1 MPTHPCVQT
10 DTVPT
15 ERFVASVSM
24 ESNMHTPPA
33 AAHLDRPHTR
43 RAFDTA
49 KSSVKVH
56 GALSAVALL
65 AVIVM
70 SSSGHMVNTFM
81 WVRAVLLPVV
91 AVLIYR
97 MTVSASRGSRRA
109 FERVSALAVIM
120 PITIICVDLIPG
132 VCPLWYAVMQVV
144 CMLPIIGVAFVT
156 RGSALRAAFPKSR

>member
-1 MPTHPCVQT
+1 METNKHT
-10 DTVPT
+10 T
-15 ERFVASVSM
+15 EAALL
-24 ESNMHTPPA
+24 NTPRA
-33 AAHLDRPHTR
+33 QE
-43 RAFDTA
+43 AFDTA
-49 KSSVKVH
+49 ENSIKVY

-65 AVIVM
+65 AVIAV

-120 PITIICVDLIPG
+120 PIAIIGVDLIPG
-132 VCPLWYAVMQVV
+132 VCPPWYAVMQIV
-144 CMLPIIGVAFVT
+144 CMLPVIRAAFIT
-156 RGSALRAAFPKSR
+156 RGSVLRAAFPKSR

>member
-1 MPTHPCVQT
+1 MGPDRYRVG
-10 DTVPT
+10 
-15 ERFVASVSM
+15 RALLSVG
-24 ESNMHTPPA
+24 EHGNQH
-33 AAHLDRPHTR
+33 AHARPLLNSPRTQG
-43 RAFDTA
+43 AFGTA
-49 KSSVKVH
+49 KNSVKVY

-65 AVIVM
+65 AVIVV

-120 PITIICVDLIPG
+120 PIAIIGVDLIPG
-132 VCPLWYAVMQVV
+132 VCPPWYAVMQVV
-144 CMLPIIGVAFVT
+144 CMLPIIRVAFIT